1 MSGSRKVTYL
11 YIFLFVLI
19 CMASAL
25 ILHHNNR
32 QKSQDTKNVMIDGF
46 AHHATLTEYD
56 EQGDIKTTL
65 TAENATHLEPSGTT
79 HFTKPFIITYTKDR
93 TPWHIHADQG
103 ISNRD
108 GHQIIF
114 QHNIVIHELPT
125 ARHPETRITTDELT
139 ILPKASRAF
148 TDKPVILSRPGM
160 VIHGVGL
167 TADLKTGEYQL
178 RSQSEAVYQPSGKR
192 N

>member
-11 YIFLFVLI
+11 YIFSFVLI
-19 CMASAL
+19 CVTSAL
-25 ILHHNNR
+25 ILHHNNQ
-32 QKSQDTKNVMIDGF
+32 QKSQNTQNNIIDGF
-46 AHHATLTEYD
+46 ASHATLTEYD
-56 EQGDIKTTL
+56 EQGNIKTVL
-65 TAENATHLEPSGTT
+65 TAESATHLEPGGTT
-79 HFTKPFIITYTKDR
+79 HFKKPFIITYTKDR

-103 ISNRD
+103 ISDRD
-108 GHQIIF
+108 GHHIIF
-114 QHNIVIHELPT
+114 QHHILIHALPT
-125 ARHPETRITTDELT
+125 TRHPETRITTDELT
-139 ILPKASRAF
+139 ILPKESRAF

-167 TADLKTGEYQL
+167 TANFKTGEYQL